1 MKSTD
6 CSHTRPELPNVSQND
21 ATTNHDPWVG
31 RGCSGGHRDS
41 KCETPT
47 LYDLPMSSWEDHEQM
62 IDDQYLMESI
72 EEDQK
77 LEEGDLDEEE
87 DFEEE
92 EI

>member
-1 MKSTD
+1 M
-6 CSHTRPELPNVSQND
+6 
-21 ATTNHDPWVG
+21 G
-31 RGCSGGHRDS
+31 RAWLQWKTQKI

-77 LEEGDLDEEE
+77 AEEGSLEEDEEE
-87 DFEEE
+87 
-92 EI
+92 

>member
-1 MKSTD
+1 
-6 CSHTRPELPNVSQND
+6 
-21 ATTNHDPWVG
+21 
-31 RGCSGGHRDS
+31 
-41 KCETPT
+41 
-47 LYDLPMSSWEDHEQM
+47 MSSWEDHEQM

-77 LEEGDLDEEE
+77 IEEGDLDEEE